1 MAEFPFDG
9 LDIEPSPVQAEL
21 IAEVRRFIADA
32 DVPEPDVI
40 QPRPTNPGAIEL
52 FWIEQKLCVVFEDE
66 DEIESIFGLGL
77 PPGEAA

>member
-1 MAEFPFDG
+1 MGEFPFDG
-9 LDIEPSPVQAEL
+9 LDIEPSPAQAEL

-32 DVPEPDVI
+32 GVPEPDVI

-66 DEIESIFGLGL
+66 DEIEAMFGLGP